1 LWLYYITDRKQLGGT
16 PAEQKRRLLDKI
28 AEAARAGVE
37 FIQLREKDLSS
48 RALEH
53 LARDAAAIVREN
65 SSARAEAPTGVTSQ
79 QSRPRPRLLI
89 NSRLDIAIST
99 GADGVHLPAHD
110 LTPVEARAIW
120 DTSASLTRHPRRH
133 AVIGVSCPS
142 ADDVRLAQAQG
153 ADFAVFAPVF
163 EKLTINPPT
172 KQAGVG
178 LDALRTACGQV
189 LDSTPQPTQTFPV
202 FALGGVTLE
211 NAQQCLQAGAVGVAG
226 IRLFQQN
233 DVKSMVDRL
242 RNFQ

>member
-1 LWLYYITDRKQLGGT
+1 MWLHYITDRKQLGGT

-28 AEAARAGVE
+28 AEAANAGVE

-48 RALEH
+48 RELEN

-65 SSARAEAPTGVTSQ
+65 SSARADAPTGATSQ
-79 QSRPRPRLLI
+79 QSRPRTRLLI

-99 GADGVHLPAHD
+99 VADGVHLPAHD

-120 DTSASLTRHPRRH
+120 ETSASLTRKARRH
-133 AVIGVSCPS
+133 AVIGISCHS
-142 ADDVRLAQAQG
+142 AEDVRLAQAQG

-163 EKLTINPPT
+163 EKLTIDPPT
-172 KQAGVG
+172 KQSGVG
-178 LDALRTACGQV
+178 LDALRTACGRV
-189 LDSTPQPTQTFPV
+189 VDSTPQPAKIFPV

-211 NAQQCLQAGAVGVAG
+211 NAQQCVAAGAIGVAA
-226 IRLFQQN
+226 IRLFQEN

-242 RNFQ
+242 RNLQ